1 MLGKEVGKTSQV
13 FAAFLRQLNMFEAD
27 SYLEQRIICI
37 CQTINSP
44 EFAESSCDHVG
55 KKIYLIKEISSGC
68 YGDTQPPD
76 HNAFHNTCCQGHSYS
91 TYLAVEDNNVLRQML
106 PSY

>member
-1 MLGKEVGKTSQV
+1 MLGKEVGKTNQV
-13 FAAFLRQLNMFEAD
+13 SAAFLRQLNVFEAD
-27 SYLEQRIICI
+27 SYLEQRIIRI

-68 YGDTQPPD
+68 
-76 HNAFHNTCCQGHSYS
+76 
-91 TYLAVEDNNVLRQML
+91 
-106 PSY
+106 